1 MQVSYSPIKHNSTQ
15 KAKPPSGALVAF
27 MGGYK
32 AKFKKQIKTYPQD
45 IFYRQTL
52 AEEVGMKKTDAY
64 LLRPIIGLQ
73 ELEEIAQSFT
83 MKDYMPGIRKSLD
96 VPDDRDFSLATSG
109 DFRAN
114 LHIHS
119 KNSDGV
125 MSVEEILNQ
134 AVKIAD
140 INAQKMKKTSK
151 MPNAPFVIGIAD
163 HDTVKQNIEV
173 VNLIKKDPYK
183 YRNLRIVMAT
193 EISAEK
199 QDNMPKAHVLMYG
212 LNPFDDKF
220 WEKKPSGFV
229 DMIKH
234 FSSQKYG
241 AFGIAHPARMINMG
255 APGDVAGFFDDFL
268 GSFKA
273 LAKEKAKFVENHYQS
288 YYGKCVNF
296 LGDISNISKKHGFLS
311 TGGIDSHKNNILTAS
326 KYFSDNELINIIG

>member
-15 KAKPPSGALVAF
+15 KTKSSSGVLLAF
-27 MGGYK
+27 ASGYK
-32 AKFKKQIKTYPQD
+32 TKFKKQIKMFPED
-45 IFYRQTL
+45 KFYRQTL
-52 AEEVGMKKTDAY
+52 AEEVGMKKKDAY

-73 ELEEIAQSFT
+73 EFEEIVKSFK
-83 MKDYMPGIRKSLD
+83 MKDYTPGIRRSLD
-96 VPDDRDFSLATSG
+96 VPDDRDFSLAVSG

-140 INAQKMKKTSK
+140 INAKKINKTSK
-151 MPNAPFVIGIAD
+151 MSNAPFVIGIAD
-163 HDTVKQNIEV
+163 HDTVRQNIEV
-173 VNLIKKDPYK
+173 VNLIKKNPYK
-183 YRNLRIVMAT
+183 YRNLRVVMAT

-220 WEKKPSGFV
+220 WERKPSGFV

-234 FSSQKYG
+234 FSTQKYG

-255 APGDVAGFFDDFL
+255 VPGDVAGFFDNFL
-268 GSFKA
+268 GSFKS

-288 YYGKCVNF
+288 YYGKCVDF
-296 LGDISNISKKHGFLS
+296 LGDIAALSKKHGLLS